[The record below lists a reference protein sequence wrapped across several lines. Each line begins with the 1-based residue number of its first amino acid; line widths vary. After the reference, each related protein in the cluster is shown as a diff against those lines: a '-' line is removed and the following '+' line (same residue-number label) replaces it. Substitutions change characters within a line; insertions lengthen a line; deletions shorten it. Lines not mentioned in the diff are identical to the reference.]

1 MATRNGLFRDPKM
14 PDIPSSPFSNI
25 PRLQYLIRENAVLSL
40 AFLKAAIAD
49 LMKRGISGTVKAL
62 SSHYLKPLSS
72 CFLILNGNLT
82 GICLDNKIVSAILS
96 ANVDWHTQRNTS

>member
-14 PDIPSSPFSNI
+14 PDIPSSPFSI
-25 PRLQYLIRENAVLSL
+25 YRVLPRLQYLIRENAVLSL

-49 LMKRGISGTVKAL
+49 LMKRGINGTGKAL

-82 GICLDNKIVSAILS
+82 GICLDNKIVSANLF
-96 ANVDWHTQRNTS
+96 ANVDWHT